1 MRTKNAKLRFFS
13 FLCGEKDKEEDGEF
27 LRRRRGRKKK
37 VKSGDER
44 EQETKASK
52 RQTNKQK
59 NRSPDLSVFS
69 RHQPSFLREKK
80 EKKGM
85 R

>member
-1 MRTKNAKLRFFS
+1 VWREGQGGGWRIF
-13 FLCGEKDKEEDGEF
+13 EKKK
-27 LRRRRGRKKK
+27 RGRKKK
-37 VKSGDER
+37 VSRGTR
-44 EQETKASK
+44 ENKRRRRARDKQTK
-52 RQTNKQK
+52 K

>member
-59 NRSPDLSVFS
+59 TDLQISLFFPATSPLFS
-69 RHQPSFLREKK
+69 ERKK
-80 EKKGM
+80 KKKA
-85 R
+85 

>member
-52 RQTNKQK
+52 RQTNKK

>member
-37 VKSGDER
+37 GKVGGRERTRDEG
-44 EQETKASK
+44 EQET
-52 RQTNKQK
+52 NKQTK

>member
-52 RQTNKQK
+52 RQKKTDLQISLFFPAT
-59 NRSPDLSVFS
+59 SPLFS
-69 RHQPSFLREKK
+69 ERKK
-80 EKKGM
+80 KKKA
-85 R
+85 

>member
-27 LRRRRGRKKK
+27 LRRRKG
-37 VKSGDER
+37 E
-44 EQETKASK
+44 
-52 RQTNKQK
+52 
-59 NRSPDLSVFS
+59 
-69 RHQPSFLREKK
+69 EKK
-80 EKKGM
+80 

>member
-52 RQTNKQK
+52 RQKKK

>member
-59 NRSPDLSVFS
+59 KTDLQISLFFPATSPLFS
-69 RHQPSFLREKK
+69 ERKK
-80 EKKGM
+80 KKKA
-85 R
+85 

>member
-52 RQTNKQK
+52 RQTKKKTDLQISLFFPAT
-59 NRSPDLSVFS
+59 SPLFS
-69 RHQPSFLREKK
+69 ERKK
-80 EKKGM
+80 KKKA
-85 R
+85 